1 MKILVVDPSSNDYI
15 QISALYKQSAD
26 VSLMLSGADV
36 LDEIGKKKPDII
48 VTDSDL
54 GDMSGI
60 ELLQKLRSPE
70 VNCQSAVL
78 ILSSDP
84 SLDTKI
90 KAYQFGA
97 DEYIVKPVEN
107 DLLSERINI
116 LIQRLGLGGNMDET
130 AQDSPKLHPSNSKKI
145 VFHSLRG
152 GSGVSTIAVNT
163 AMALQNLWQKPTII
177 LDTAFFNGQVSM
189 LLNISPKKNIAD
201 LESAIFSGTD
211 HPEIAA
217 IIEEH
222 KSGLSIIAAPRHP
235 TAMDFMNEVF
245 WESMQATLST
255 RFEYIIVDT
264 PHDFNDS
271 TISNLI
277 DADVILL
284 VVNPEMSSLRVAVSA
299 LRTYENIGIP
309 KEKIRVILNHNVP
322 NFIIEPSKIQTAL
335 GVNIDLVIP
344 HEPVEVTKAINVGL
358 PVVNT
363 KPTLPISIKF
373 LDLAYGLSMDS
384 HKKME
389 NDLLT
394 PLAAQ
399 VKERFNS
406 KKAKA
411 T

>member
-1 MKILVVDPSSNDYI
+1 MKILVVDPTSNDYI
-15 QISALYKQSAD
+15 QISALYKQTAD
-26 VSLMLSGADV
+26 VSLMLSGIDAVADIAKKTP
-36 LDEIGKKKPDII
+36 EIII
-48 VTDSDL
+48 ASSEL
-54 GDMSGI
+54 GDMTGN
-60 ELLQKLRSPE
+60 EFLQKIRSPE
-70 VNCQSAVL
+70 INCQSAVM

-97 DEYIVKPVEN
+97 DEYIIKPVN
-107 DLLSERINI
+107 TDLLSERINI
-116 LIQRLGLGGNMDET
+116 LIQRFGFGGDQDE
-130 AQDSPKLHPSNSKKI
+130 AAKNSPKLHPSNSKKI

-163 AMALQNLWQKPTII
+163 AMAIQNLWQKPTII
-177 LDTAFFNGQVSM
+177 LDTALFNGQVSM
-189 LLNISPKKNIAD
+189 LLNITAKKSIAD
-201 LESAIFSGTD
+201 LESAILSGTE
-211 HPEIAA
+211 HPEIVA

-255 RFEYIIVDT
+255 RFDYIIVDT

-309 KEKIRVILNHNVP
+309 NEKIRVILNHNVP
-322 NFIIEPSKIQTAL
+322 NFTIEPSKIQTAL
-335 GVNIDLVIP
+335 GVKIDIVIP
-344 HEPVEVTKAINVGL
+344 HEPVEVTKAINIGL
-358 PVVNT
+358 PVVDT
-363 KPTLPISIKF
+363 KPTIPISTKF
-373 LDLAYGLSMDS
+373 FDLAFGLSHDG
-384 HKKME
+384 HKQME
-389 NDLLT
+389 KEQLT
-394 PLAAQ
+394 PIAAQ
-399 VKERFNS
+399 VRDRFNS
-406 KKAKA
+406 KKTKG
-411 T
+411 